1 MGFFANLLDAF
12 SKPRLTDPVQGTAQ
26 VVSSSM
32 PPYHSRGGGMCVMNL
47 VITIPGQPSVAVR
60 KASLVKL
67 SQWPMPGTV
76 LPVLA
81 ERSDPR
87 RYVILWEQIASS
99 AESSAERARQIA
111 DRLNAGGG
119 AEPGPG
125 AAAGG
130 PSGMFTSVTV
140 NGQPATSETIAA
152 LEAMTGMDLNGD
164 GRVAGRGTTSAG
176 QEGAQDAEDR
186 LRHLRSLRDGGLID
200 DAEYR
205 AKRADILS
213 GL

>member
-1 MGFFANLLDAF
+1 MGFFANLFDAF
-12 SKPRLTDPVQGTAQ
+12 SKPGLTDPVQGTAQ

-60 KASLVKL
+60 KASIVKL
-67 SQWPMPGTV
+67 SQWPMPGAI

-81 ERSDPR
+81 ERTDPR
-87 RYVILWEQIASS
+87 RYAILWDRISS
-99 AESSAERARQIA
+99 GAESGAERARQIA
-111 DRLNAGGG
+111 DRLNAGDR
-119 AEPGPG
+119 AEPGASG
-125 AAAGG
+125 HR
-130 PSGMFTSVTV
+130 SGMHTSITV